1 MSDFMATFFGPLNKK
16 YCNYFYFLSIILFV
30 FLIVSGISL
39 IALFFKKFDKTVL
52 FNNSF
57 VLINLFIAYFVNRLF
72 YTICVSSLH

>member
-39 IALFFKKFDKTVL
+39 ITLFFKKFDKTVL